1 MLSPIG
7 HRRTA
12 TTVRRRSRSRTGDEE
27 EATRI
32 EDAARWALTS
42 VASVTSSTSSQK
54 FSAVKSNLAIIRPS
68 SRPQTSKPTPS
79 RAATRHETKAPGI
92 VYVQFAS
99 CRRTPNMVI
108 QKASPKILP
117 RLWY

>member
-12 TTVRRRSRSRTGDEE
+12 TTVRRRARSRTGDEE

-32 EDAARWALTS
+32 EDDVRWASTS
-42 VASVTSSTSSQK
+42 VASATSSTSSK
-54 FSAVKSNLAIIRPS
+54 RLSAVKSCVAMIRPS
-68 SRPQTSKPTPS
+68 SSAQTSKPT
-79 RAATRHETKAPGI
+79 RAAANRHETKAPGI
-92 VYVQFAS
+92 VYVHFAS